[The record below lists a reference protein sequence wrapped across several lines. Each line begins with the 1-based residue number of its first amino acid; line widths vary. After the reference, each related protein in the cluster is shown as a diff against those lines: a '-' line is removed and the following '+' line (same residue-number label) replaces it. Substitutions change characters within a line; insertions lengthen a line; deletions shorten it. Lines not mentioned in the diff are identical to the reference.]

1 MMSKRK
7 RWALTGTGLGLA
19 VSISA
24 AALMF
29 QLPGKVAQA
38 EANVTA
44 EVPAV
49 PVTVAVVQNRDV
61 TTWQE
66 FSGRLE
72 AIERVQIRSRVAGA
86 IQSVNFREGALVEAG
101 DLLFTIDP
109 EPYKA
114 AVTQAEGQFASA
126 EARVKLAK
134 TQLERGERL
143 AQSNS
148 ISQSD
153 IDQRQN
159 ALAEAN
165 AALKTAQAALHA
177 AQLELGYTNVR
188 APVAGRV
195 GKVEITAG
203 NLVAAG
209 STSPA
214 LTTLVSVDP
223 IYAGFNVSEETVA
236 AALAALPVSDGAL
249 QPIEQIPVEVGTLAD
264 AGTPIHGKLQLIG
277 NEVDAASGTISVRAV
292 FDNPGGRL
300 IPGQFVRIRMGEP
313 KAESKILVSEKAVG
327 TDQDKKFVFVVDKD
341 NKVTYR
347 PIVLGSLSGGER
359 IVESGL
365 ANGDKV
371 VVNGLQRVRPGAL
384 VAPETVPME
393 AKPEVQ
399 ARREGAAQS

>member
-1 MMSKRK
+1 MITKSK
-7 RWALTGTGLGLA
+7 RWALTGAGLGLA
-19 VSISA
+19 VSVAA

-29 QLPGKVAQA
+29 DMPGNVAAA
-38 EANVTA
+38 EANAAA

-49 PVTVAVVQNRDV
+49 PVTVTVAQNREV
-61 TTWQE
+61 VTWQE

-72 AIERVQIRSRVAGA
+72 AIDRVQIRSRVEGA
-86 IQSVNFREGALVEAG
+86 IQSVHFREGALVKAG

-114 AVTQAEGQFASA
+114 AVTQAEGQLASA
-126 EARVKLAK
+126 DARVKLA
-134 TQLERGERL
+134 TIQLERGQRL

-148 ISQSD
+148 VSQSD
-153 IDQRQN
+153 LDQRLN
-159 ALAEAN
+159 ALAEAQ
-165 AALKTAQAALHA
+165 AARKTAEAALHA
-177 AQLELGYTNVR
+177 ATLELNYTNVR

-195 GKVEITAG
+195 GKVEITTG

-223 IYAGFNVSEETVA
+223 IYAGFNVNEETVA
-236 AALAALPVSDGAL
+236 AALARLPVSEGAR

-264 AGTPIHGKLQLIG
+264 QGTPIHGKLQLIG

-292 FDNPGGRL
+292 FDNPGGKL
-300 IPGQFVRIRMGEP
+300 MPGQFVRIRMGEP
-313 KAESKILVSEKAVG
+313 QAESKILVSEKAIG

-341 NKVTYR
+341 NKIAYR
-347 PIVLGSLSGGER
+347 PVVLGSISGGER

-365 ANGDKV
+365 AEGDRI
-371 VVNGLQRVRPGAL
+371 VVNGLQRVRPGAVVDPQTQEN
-384 VAPETVPME
+384 VASV
-393 AKPEVQ
+393 K
-399 ARREGAAQS
+399 

>member
-7 RWALTGTGLGLA
+7 RWALTGAGLGLA
-19 VSISA
+19 VSVSA
-24 AALMF
+24 AALVF
-29 QLPGKVAQA
+29 ELPHDAVAA
-38 EANVTA
+38 EANATV

-49 PVTVAVVQNRDV
+49 PVTVAVVENRDV
-61 TTWQE
+61 VTWQE

-72 AIERVQIRSRVAGA
+72 AIDRVQIRSRVAGA
-86 IQSVNFREGALVEAG
+86 IQAVNFREGSLVKAG

-134 TQLERGERL
+134 TQLDRGERL

-165 AALKTAQAALHA
+165 AALKTAEATLHA
-177 AQLELGYTNVR
+177 AKLELGYTNVR
-188 APVAGRV
+188 APVAGRA

-223 IYAGFNVSEETVA
+223 IYASFNVSEETAA
-236 AALAALPVSDGAL
+236 AALAALPASNDAL
-249 QPIEQIPVEVGTLAD
+249 QPIEQIPVEVGTLID
-264 AGTPIHGKLQLIG
+264 EGTPIHGKLQLIG
-277 NEVDAASGTISVRAV
+277 NEVDAASGTIAVRAV
-292 FDNPGGRL
+292 FDNPGGKL

-347 PIVLGSLSGGER
+347 PVVLGSLSGSDR
-359 IVESGL
+359 VVESGL
-365 ANGDKV
+365 SAGDKV
-371 VVNGLQRVRPGAL
+371 VVNGLQRIRPGAVVDPQVQEN
-384 VAPETVPME
+384 VASV
-393 AKPEVQ
+393 K
-399 ARREGAAQS
+399 

>member
-1 MMSKRK
+1 MLSKRK
-7 RWALTGTGLGLA
+7 RWALMGTGLGLA
-19 VSISA
+19 VSVSA

-29 QLPGKVAQA
+29 QLPANVAKA
-38 EANVTA
+38 EATVTA
-44 EVPAV
+44 DVPAV
-49 PVTVAVVQNRDV
+49 PVTVAVVENRDV
-61 TTWQE
+61 VTWQE

-72 AIERVQIRSRVAGA
+72 AIDRVQIRSRVAGA
-86 IQSVNFREGALVEAG
+86 IQSVDFREGALVEAG
-101 DLLFTIDP
+101 DLLFTLDP
-109 EPYKA
+109 EPFKA
-114 AVTQAEGQFASA
+114 AVTQAEGQYASA

-134 TQLERGERL
+134 TQLERGQRL

-153 IDQRQN
+153 VDQRQN
-159 ALAEAN
+159 ALAEAE
-165 AALKTAQAALHA
+165 ASLKTAQATLDA
-177 AQLELGYTNVR
+177 AELELSYTKVR

-195 GKVEITAG
+195 GKVEITTG
-203 NLVAAG
+203 NLVAGG
-209 STSPA
+209 SASPA

-236 AALAALPVSDGAL
+236 AALAALPASGGAL
-249 QPIEQIPVEVGTLAD
+249 QPIEQIPVEIGTLAD
-264 AGTPIHGKLQLIG
+264 EGTPIRGKLQLIG
-277 NEVDAASGTISVRAV
+277 NEVDAASGTVTVRAV

-347 PIVLGSLSGGER
+347 PIVLGSLSNGER

-365 ANGDKV
+365 ADGDKV
-371 VVNGLQRVRPGAL
+371 VVNGLQRVRPGVVVDPQEQES
-384 VAPETVPME
+384 VASV
-393 AKPEVQ
+393 K
-399 ARREGAAQS
+399 

>member
-1 MMSKRK
+1 MLSKRK

-19 VSISA
+19 ASIFG
-24 AALMF
+24 AALMV
-29 QLPGKVAQA
+29 QMPSKVAKA
-38 EANVTA
+38 EASAAA

-49 PVTVAVVQNRDV
+49 PVTVAVVENKNV
-61 TTWQE
+61 VTWQE

-72 AIERVQIRSRVAGA
+72 AIDRVQIRSRVAGA
-86 IQSVNFREGALVEAG
+86 IQSVDFREGALVKAG
-101 DLLFTIDP
+101 DLLFTIDSQP
-109 EPYKA
+109 FQT
-114 AVTQAEGQFASA
+114 AVTQAEGQYASA

-134 TQLERGERL
+134 TQLERGKRL

-148 ISQSD
+148 VSQSD

-159 ALAEAN
+159 ALSEAEAS
-165 AALKTAQAALHA
+165 LKTAQAALDA
-177 AQLELGYTNVR
+177 AKLELSYTEVR
-188 APVAGRV
+188 APVSGRV
-195 GKVEITAG
+195 GKVEITTG
-203 NLVAAG
+203 NLVAGG
-209 STSPA
+209 SASPA

-236 AALAALPVSDGAL
+236 AALAALPASEGAL

-264 AGTPIHGKLQLIG
+264 EGTPIHGKLQLIG
-277 NEVDAASGTISVRAV
+277 NEVDAASGTITVRAV

-313 KAESKILVSEKAVG
+313 KPESKILVSEKAVG

-371 VVNGLQRVRPGAL
+371 VVNGLQRVRPGVVVDPQEQES
-384 VAPETVPME
+384 VASV
-393 AKPEVQ
+393 K
-399 ARREGAAQS
+399 

>member
-1 MMSKRK
+1 MLSKRK
-7 RWALTGTGLGLA
+7 RWALTGTGLGLVA
-19 VSISA
+19 SIFG
-24 AALMF
+24 AALMV
-29 QLPGKVAQA
+29 QVPSKPAKA
-38 EANVTA
+38 EAAATG

-49 PVTVAVVQNRDV
+49 PVTVAVVENKNV
-61 TTWQE
+61 VTWQE

-72 AIERVQIRSRVAGA
+72 AIDRVQIRSRVAGA
-86 IQSVNFREGALVEAG
+86 IQSVDFREGALVKAG

-109 EPYKA
+109 QPFQT
-114 AVTQAEGQFASA
+114 AVTQAEGQYASA

-148 ISQSD
+148 VSQSD

-159 ALAEAN
+159 ALSEAEAS
-165 AALKTAQAALHA
+165 LKTAQATLDA
-177 AQLELGYTNVR
+177 AKLELSYTEVR
-188 APVAGRV
+188 APVSGRV
-195 GKVEITAG
+195 GKVEITTG
-203 NLVAAG
+203 NLVAGG
-209 STSPA
+209 SASPA

-223 IYAGFNVSEETVA
+223 IYAGFDVSEETVA
-236 AALAALPVSDGAL
+236 AALAALPASDGAL

-264 AGTPIHGKLQLIG
+264 EGTPIRGKLQLIG
-277 NEVDAASGTISVRAV
+277 NEVDAASGTITVRAV

-313 KAESKILVSEKAVG
+313 KPESKILVSEKAVG

-341 NKVTYR
+341 NKVAYR
-347 PIVLGSLSGGER
+347 PIVLGSLSGSER

-371 VVNGLQRVRPGAL
+371 VVNGLQRVRPGVVVDPQEQES
-384 VAPETVPME
+384 VASV
-393 AKPEVQ
+393 K
-399 ARREGAAQS
+399 

>member
-1 MMSKRK
+1 MITKSK
-7 RWALTGTGLGLA
+7 RWALTGAGLGLA
-19 VSISA
+19 VSVAA

-29 QLPGKVAQA
+29 DMPGNVAAA
-38 EANVTA
+38 EANATA

-49 PVTVAVVQNRDV
+49 PVTVTVAQNRDV
-61 TTWQE
+61 VTWQE

-72 AIERVQIRSRVAGA
+72 AIDRVQIRSRVEGA
-86 IQSVNFREGALVEAG
+86 IQSVHFREGALVKAG

-114 AVTQAEGQFASA
+114 AVTQAEGQLASA
-126 EARVKLAK
+126 DARVKLA
-134 TQLERGERL
+134 TIQLERGQRL

-148 ISQSD
+148 VSQSD
-153 IDQRQN
+153 LDQRLN
-159 ALAEAN
+159 ALAEAQ
-165 AALKTAQAALHA
+165 AARKTAEAALHA
-177 AQLELGYTNVR
+177 ATLELNYTNVR

-195 GKVEITAG
+195 GKVEITTG

-223 IYAGFNVSEETVA
+223 IYAGFNVNEETVA
-236 AALAALPVSDGAL
+236 AALARLPVSEGAL

-264 AGTPIHGKLQLIG
+264 QGTPIHGKLQLIG

-292 FDNPGGRL
+292 FDNPGGKL
-300 IPGQFVRIRMGEP
+300 MPGQFVRIRMGEP
-313 KAESKILVSEKAVG
+313 QAESKILVSEKAIG

-341 NKVTYR
+341 NKIAYR
-347 PIVLGSLSGGER
+347 PVVLGSISGGER

-365 ANGDKV
+365 AEGDRI
-371 VVNGLQRVRPGAL
+371 VVNGLQRVRPGAVVDPQTQEN
-384 VAPETVPME
+384 VASV
-393 AKPEVQ
+393 K
-399 ARREGAAQS
+399 

>member
-7 RWALTGTGLGLA
+7 RWALTGTGLGLLA
-19 VSISA
+19 SIFG
-24 AALMF
+24 AALMV
-29 QLPGKVAQA
+29 QVPSKAAKA
-38 EANVTA
+38 EATATA

-49 PVTVAVVQNRDV
+49 PVTVAVVENKNV
-61 TTWQE
+61 VTWQE

-72 AIERVQIRSRVAGA
+72 AIDRVQIRSRVAGA
-86 IQSVNFREGALVEAG
+86 IQSVDFREGALVKAG

-109 EPYKA
+109 QPFHT
-114 AVTQAEGQFASA
+114 AVTQAEGQHASA

-134 TQLERGERL
+134 IQLERGERL
-143 AQSNS
+143 AQSDS
-148 ISQSD
+148 VSQSD

-159 ALAEAN
+159 ALSEAQ
-165 AALKTAQAALHA
+165 ASLKTAQATLDA
-177 AQLELGYTNVR
+177 AKLELSYTEVR
-188 APVAGRV
+188 APVSGRV
-195 GKVEITAG
+195 GKVEITTG
-203 NLVAAG
+203 NLVAGG
-209 STSPA
+209 SASPA

-236 AALAALPVSDGAL
+236 AALATLPASDGAL

-277 NEVDAASGTISVRAV
+277 NEVDAASGTITVRAV

-313 KAESKILVSEKAVG
+313 KPESKILVSEKAVG

-347 PIVLGSLSGGER
+347 PIVLGGLSGGER

-371 VVNGLQRVRPGAL
+371 VVNGLQRVRPGVVVDPQEQEN
-384 VAPETVPME
+384 VASV
-393 AKPEVQ
+393 K
-399 ARREGAAQS
+399 